1 MFENIHV
8 MTQLLQETCLA
19 AWPVVAVF
27 MFFSF
32 LIVILFGCIIFI
44 LEQGTFTVNAEFPQG
59 AYIRMHVNHYDYEVS
74 PFVSI
79 GTAFY
84 WVIVT
89 GATVGYGDL
98 VPTTY
103 AGRALASLTCFFGI
117 LGWFDPIPSH
127 PLLPILTPFYYL
139 CYLRTSTL
147 TPYCCLCV
155 PYSRISCRKYRTS
168 ISRRS
173 IR

>member
-1 MFENIHV
+1 
-8 MTQLLQETCLA
+8 MTHLLQKTCIA

-32 LIVILFGCIIFI
+32 LLVILFGCIIFI
-44 LEQGTFTVNAEFPQG
+44 LEQGTFTVNAEYPQG
-59 AYIRMHVNHYDYEVS
+59 AYIRLALNHHDYEIS

-103 AGRALASLTCFFGI
+103 AGRGLASLTCVFGI
-117 LGWFDPIPSH
+117 LG
-127 PLLPILTPFYYL
+127 LLILL
-139 CYLRTSTL
+139 
-147 TPYCCLCV
+147 
-155 PYSRISCRKYRTS
+155 
-168 ISRRS
+168 
-173 IR
+173 